1 MSGADDQGRR
11 LQFRFS
17 RTAHARPAV
26 PASVLIQT
34 LGGAQRAIWLI
45 ALAKEQKDI
54 KSRARIP
61 VEIEQRYQLKCE
73 VPQPGSYLL
82 PAFVESVQPQL
93 ATIDQVNDVLRTFE
107 GVAGALQSQNRDLV
121 AEYLPDT
128 AIRKRVVDAF
138 QQLAPKPGSGW
149 RLDLSRNGTTVRMDD
164 NWQRLVRKMYTPT
177 ETEPDRETV
186 NGELI
191 EINFADRQIT
201 ILPIGSTRQLKVT
214 YQDAMEDPL
223 LENRR
228 SIIQITG
235 RVSRDENSEIKNL
248 FDLES
253 IGALDLSP
261 LEVNEVEHEGLR
273 LRFKEAVRLQP
284 RLNDDNPQ
292 FVSIEDPSL
301 GLDAFAG
308 TVSDL
313 LDEVAEDLVV
323 VWRHYAMAPDAN
335 LSPKALE
342 LKHRLLAAME
352 VVPVAS

>member
-1 MSGADDQGRR
+1 
-11 LQFRFS
+11 
-17 RTAHARPAV
+17 
-26 PASVLIQT
+26 
-34 LGGAQRAIWLI
+34 
-45 ALAKEQKDI
+45 
-54 KSRARIP
+54 
-61 VEIEQRYQLKCE
+61 
-73 VPQPGSYLL
+73 
-82 PAFVESVQPQL
+82 
-93 ATIDQVNDVLRTFE
+93 
-107 GVAGALQSQNRDLV
+107 
-121 AEYLPDT
+121 
-128 AIRKRVVDAF
+128 
-138 QQLAPKPGSGW
+138 
-149 RLDLSRNGTTVRMDD
+149 MDD

-201 ILPIGSTRQLKVT
+201 ILPIGSTRQLRVT
-214 YQDAMEDPL
+214 YQDAMEDLL

-228 SIIQITG
+228 STIQITG
-235 RVSRDENSEIKNL
+235 RVSRDENGEIKNM

-253 IGALDLSP
+253 IGTLDLSP

-313 LDEVAEDLVV
+313 LDEVAEGLVV
-323 VWRHYAMAPDAN
+323 VWKHYAKAPDAN

-342 LKHRLLAAME
+342 LNTATRLLWTRFRLAVRAKRDVEAALKKKGFQEDDGDHHWFSGRRM
-352 VVPVAS
+352 ARRRQSARRLATAARRTSGLAC

>member
-1 MSGADDQGRR
+1 MPEADDQGRR

-17 RTAHARPAV
+17 RAADAKPAV

-34 LGGAQRAIWLI
+34 LEGAQRAIWLI

-61 VEIEQRYQLKCE
+61 AEIEQRYQLKCE
-73 VPQPGSYLL
+73 VPQSGSYLL
-82 PAFVESVQPQL
+82 PTFVESVQPQL
-93 ATIDQVNDVLRTFE
+93 ATIEQVNDVLGTLE
-107 GVAGALQSQNRDLV
+107 GIAGALQSQQRDKV

-138 QQLAPKPGSGW
+138 QQLAPKLGSGW
-149 RLDLSRNGTTVRMDD
+149 RLDLSRNGTTIRMDD
-164 NWQRLVRKMYTPT
+164 NWQRLVRKMYAPT
-177 ETEPDRETV
+177 KTEPDRETV

-191 EINFADRQIT
+191 EVNFADRQIT
-201 ILPIGSTRQLKVT
+201 ILPIGSNRQLKAT
-214 YQDAMEDPL
+214 YQDAMEDFL
-223 LENRR
+223 LENRK
-228 SIIQITG
+228 STIQITG
-235 RVSRDENSEIKNL
+235 RVSRDENGDIISM

-253 IGALDLSP
+253 IGTLDLSP

-273 LRFKEAVRLQP
+273 LRFKETVRLQP
-284 RLNDDNPQ
+284 RLNDENPQ
-292 FVSIEDPSL
+292 FVSIEEPRL

-323 VWRHYAMAPDAN
+323 VWKHYAQAPDTT

-342 LKHRLLAAME
+342 LKYRLLAVME
-352 VVPVAS
+352 EVPVGS

>member
-1 MSGADDQGRR
+1 MPEADDQGRR

-17 RTAHARPAV
+17 RAADARPAV

-34 LGGAQRAIWLI
+34 LEGAQRAIWLI

-61 VEIEQRYQLKCE
+61 AEIEQRYQLKCE
-73 VPQPGSYLL
+73 VPQPGSYVL

-93 ATIDQVNDVLRTFE
+93 ATIDQVNDVLGTFE
-107 GVAGALQSQNRDLV
+107 GVAAALQSQQRDKV
-121 AEYLPDT
+121 AAYLPDT

-149 RLDLSRNGTTVRMDD
+149 KLDFSRKGTTVRMDD
-164 NWQRLVRKMYTPT
+164 NWQRQVRKMYTPT

-191 EINFADRQIT
+191 EINFADHQIT
-201 ILPIGSTRQLKVT
+201 ILPIGSTRQLRVT
-214 YQDAMEDPL
+214 YQDAMEDLL

-235 RVSRDENSEIKNL
+235 RVSRDENSEIKNM

-261 LEVNEVEHEGLR
+261 LEVNEVEYEGLR

-323 VWRHYAMAPDAN
+323 VWRHYAKAPDAD
-335 LSPKALE
+335 LSPKALD
-342 LKHRLLAAME
+342 LKRRLLAVME
-352 VVPVAS
+352 EVPVAG

>member
-1 MSGADDQGRR
+1 MSEADDQGRH

-17 RTAHARPAV
+17 RAADAKPAV

-34 LGGAQRAIWLI
+34 LEGAQRAIWLI

-61 VEIEQRYQLKCE
+61 AEIEQRYQLKCE
-73 VPQPGSYLL
+73 VPHSGSYLL
-82 PAFVESVQPQL
+82 PTFVESVQPQL
-93 ATIDQVNDVLRTFE
+93 ATIDQVNDVLGTFE
-107 GVAGALQSQNRDLV
+107 GIAGALQSQQRDKV
-121 AEYLPDT
+121 ADYLPDT

-164 NWQRLVRKMYTPT
+164 NWQRLVRKMYAST

-201 ILPIGSTRQLKVT
+201 ILPIGSNRQLKVT
-214 YQDAMEDPL
+214 YQDAMEDLL
-223 LENRR
+223 LENRK
-228 SIIQITG
+228 STIQITG
-235 RVSRDENSEIKNL
+235 RVSRDENGDVKNM

-253 IGALDLSP
+253 IGTLDLSP
-261 LEVNEVEHEGLR
+261 LEVNEVEHDGLR
-273 LRFKEAVRLQP
+273 LRFKETVRLQP
-284 RLNDDNPQ
+284 RLNDENPQ
-292 FVSIEDPSL
+292 FVSIEEPRL

-323 VWRHYAMAPDAN
+323 VWKHYAQAPDTT

-342 LKHRLLAAME
+342 LKHRLLAVME
-352 VVPVAS
+352 EVPVGS

>member
-1 MSGADDQGRR
+1 MPEADDQGRR

-17 RTAHARPAV
+17 RTADARPAV

-34 LGGAQRAIWLI
+34 LEGAQRAIWLI

-61 VEIEQRYQLKCE
+61 AEIEQRYQLKCE

-82 PAFVESVQPQL
+82 PAFVESIQPQL
-93 ATIDQVNDVLRTFE
+93 ATIDQVNDVLGTFE
-107 GVAGALQSQNRDLV
+107 GIAGALQSQQRDKV
-121 AEYLPDT
+121 AGYLPDT

-149 RLDLSRNGTTVRMDD
+149 RLDLSRIGTTVRMDD
-164 NWQRLVRKMYTPT
+164 NWQRLVRKMYAPT

-201 ILPIGSTRQLKVT
+201 ILPIGSNRQLKVT
-214 YQDAMEDPL
+214 YQDAMEDLL
-223 LENRR
+223 LENRK
-228 SIIQITG
+228 STIQITG
-235 RVSRDENSEIKNL
+235 RVSRDENGEIKNM

-273 LRFKEAVRLQP
+273 LRFKETVRLQP

-292 FVSIEDPSL
+292 FVSIEDPNL
-301 GLDAFAG
+301 GLDAFAD

-323 VWRHYAMAPDAN
+323 VWRNYAIAPDAN

-342 LKHRLLAAME
+342 LKHRLLAVME
-352 VVPVAS
+352 EVPVAG